1 MEKTPNINELNMDM
15 STYNKIKGKLNP
27 DDKKNVTITG
37 DKPQSQS
44 SQSSQSSTSMSSM
57 MEGEVIEPKDVN
69 TIKYLS
75 NVKDKQT
82 GEVSKPFTI
91 SDKRYQMVRGENG
104 KKEVVIG
111 VYCFDDLNEIG
122 ENIIHPLDYFEEK
135 IAKPMKEAMG
145 MVGQDIQVNDGFD
158 YAASEVEY
166 HDKAN
171 LMDYL
176 NLKDIEPIYR
186 HFFVNLETGDVTAKF
201 KNTKEIIK
209 SGIKLGPNEDYMD
222 VKTLKK
228 YRFGDYFKKDITEAE
243 EQTDGTDVTKLKADV
258 KKLVTLIKN
267 KFGTY
272 LSKLDKPIE
281 QAEFLNTMAAEVGIP
296 LNKLSSIVRNYRDIA
311 NQEEQPINESRVFT
325 KKELEKINKKVI
337 KRTTVKNLFNE

>member
-1 MEKTPNINELNMDM
+1 MEKKSNISELNMDM
-15 STYNKIKGKLNP
+15 TTYNKVKGKLNP
-27 DDKKNVTITG
+27 KEKKEVTITG
-37 DKPQSQS
+37 DKPS
-44 SQSSQSSTSMSSM
+44 SQSSMSSM
-57 MEGEVIEPKDVN
+57 MENEVIEPQDVN

-75 NVKDKQT
+75 NIKDRQT
-82 GEVSKPFTI
+82 GDISKPFTI
-91 SDKRYQMVRGENG
+91 SNKRYQMVRGENG
-104 KKEVVIG
+104 NKEIVVG
-111 VYCFDDLNEIG
+111 VYCFDDLNGNG
-122 ENIIHPLDYFEEK
+122 ENIIHPIDYFEEN

-176 NLKDIEPIYR
+176 NLKDIEPFYK
-186 HFFVNLETGDVTAKF
+186 HFFVNIKTGDVTAKF
-201 KNTKEIIK
+201 KNTKEMIK
-209 SGIKLGPNEDYMD
+209 SGVKLGPDEDYMD
-222 VKTLKK
+222 IKTLKK

-243 EQTDGTDVTKLKADV
+243 EQTDGTDVPKLKADV
-258 KKLVTLIKN
+258 KKLVNLIKN

-296 LNKLSSIVRNYRDIA
+296 LNKLSSIVKNYRDIA
-311 NQEEQPINESRVFT
+311 NQEQPINEAIVFT
-325 KKELEKINKKVI
+325 KKELDKINKKVI